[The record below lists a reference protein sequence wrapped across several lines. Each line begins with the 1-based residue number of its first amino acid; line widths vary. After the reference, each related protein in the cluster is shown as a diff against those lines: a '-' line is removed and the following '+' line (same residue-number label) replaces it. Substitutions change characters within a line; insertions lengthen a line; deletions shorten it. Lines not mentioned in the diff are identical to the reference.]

1 MVTLLCIS
9 IGFQTETTLIPICLP
24 AKTSILLEKWIGA
37 FFNKFSVE
45 EAKMKLGKLQFL
57 HVTYFFMKH
66 DFLFRESLQN
76 DQIAPMEQLDVVIHI
91 TVKLF

>member
-1 MVTLLCIS
+1 
-9 IGFQTETTLIPICLP
+9 
-24 AKTSILLEKWIGA
+24 
-37 FFNKFSVE
+37 
-45 EAKMKLGKLQFL
+45 MKLGKLHFL

-76 DQIAPMEQLDVVIHI
+76 DQIAPMEQLDVAIHI